1 MYTGFCLKMIINGIG
16 SLINIL
22 DLKYDFIIF
31 SSISAVLIHVLKLK
45 EGKLNNYI
53 YSISS

>member
-1 MYTGFCLKMIINGIG
+1 MIINGIG